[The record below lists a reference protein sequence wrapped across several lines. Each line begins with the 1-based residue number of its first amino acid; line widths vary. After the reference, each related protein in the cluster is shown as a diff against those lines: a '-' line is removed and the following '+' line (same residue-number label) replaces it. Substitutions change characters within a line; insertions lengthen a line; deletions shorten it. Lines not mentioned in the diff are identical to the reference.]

1 MLNKGLM
8 SLNNELRFLWI
19 LWFILKF
26 LEDNLRFIILLK
38 GIVIFYDVCIVDK
51 FLFNW
56 LLLILNIILFD
67 ISQLIVAT

>member
-1 MLNKGLM
+1 MNHVFFGL
-8 SLNNELRFLWI
+8 

-38 GIVIFYDVCIVDK
+38 GIVIFYDVGTVDK

-56 LLLILNIILFD
+56 LLLIWNIILFD
-67 ISQLIVAT
+67 ISQWIVVT